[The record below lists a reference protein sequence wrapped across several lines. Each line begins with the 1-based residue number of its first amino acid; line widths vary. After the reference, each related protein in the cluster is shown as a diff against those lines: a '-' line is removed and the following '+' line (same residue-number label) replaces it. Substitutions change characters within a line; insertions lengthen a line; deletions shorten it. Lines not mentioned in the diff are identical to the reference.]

1 MNTKVLKTPLD
12 YAIKAKKMGKK
23 TISYSQISTFNNCP
37 LRWKLEKIDRL
48 GVVKPGIA
56 LIFGTAMHET
66 IQSYLN
72 VMYAETIA
80 EANRMDLRKLL
91 QDNMMDAFNSFKKR
105 SEGDMSQYTNKDEMR
120 DFYEDGVAILEFFQK
135 KRGQYFSKKHS
146 ELVGIEMPIFHE
158 VEYNSKVMFM
168 GFMDLVIKEGDK
180 IKIIDIKTSYMGWR
194 PKKKKTEG
202 NQLRLYKKFFA
213 EQYDV
218 DIKNIEVEYFII
230 KRRLYENMDFPQSR
244 IQIYKPASGK
254 PSINK
259 SDKIMKEFVDHC
271 FTEDGKYNTEVEYL
285 PYKTD
290 CKYCQFKNNHTLC
303 PPKERLT
310 RCA

>member
-1 MNTKVLKTPLD
+1 
-12 YAIKAKKMGKK
+12 
-23 TISYSQISTFNNCP
+23 
-37 LRWKLEKIDRL
+37 
-48 GVVKPGIA
+48 
-56 LIFGTAMHET
+56 
-66 IQSYLN
+66 
-72 VMYAETIA
+72 
-80 EANRMDLRKLL
+80 
-91 QDNMMDAFNSFKKR
+91 
-105 SEGDMSQYTNKDEMR
+105 MR
-120 DFYEDGVAILEFFQK
+120 DFYEDGVAILEHVQK

-158 VEYNSKVMFM
+158 VEYNSNVMFM
-168 GFMDLVIKEGDK
+168 GFIDLVIKEGNK

-218 DIKNIEVEYFII
+218 DIKDIEVEYFII
-230 KRRLYENMDFPQSR
+230 KRRLYENMDFP
-244 IQIYKPASGK
+244 
-254 PSINK
+254 INK
-259 SDKIMKEFVDHC
+259 TDKLMKDFVDHC
-271 FTEDGKYNTEVEYL
+271 FDENGKYNTEAEYL

-290 CKYCQFKNNHTLC
+290 CKYCQFKTNHTLC

>member
-1 MNTKVLKTPLD
+1 MNKKVLKTPLD
-12 YAIKAKKMGKK
+12 YAIKAKMMGKK
-23 TISYSQISTFNNCP
+23 TISYSQMSVFNNCP

-66 IQSYLN
+66 IQSYLD
-72 VMYAETIA
+72 VMYAKTIV
-80 EANRMDLRKLL
+80 EANKLDLRKML
-91 QDNMMDAFNSFKKR
+91 QENMMDAFNDFKKR
-105 SEGDMSQYTNKDEMR
+105 SKSDMTAYTNKDEMR

-158 VEYNSKVMFM
+158 VEYNPNVMFM
-168 GFMDLVIKEGDK
+168 GFIDLVIKEGDK

-194 PKKKKTEG
+194 PNKKKQEG

-213 EQYDV
+213 EQYGV
-218 DIKNIEVEYFII
+218 DIKDIEVEYFII
-230 KRRLYENMDFPQSR
+230 KRRLYENVDFPQSR

-259 SDKIMKEFVDHC
+259 SDKLMKEFVDFC
-271 FTEDGKYNTEVEYL
+271 FDVDGKYEKDKKYL

-290 CKYCQFKNNHTLC
+290 CKYCQFKTDHKLC